1 MKATINI
8 SEELFHYLFVLAN
21 RENNFTHEGLGIL
34 YQYLETLAEE
44 IEQWEELNVVDLC
57 LTYKEET
64 KERFITSRELSIQ
77 EVVELE
83 LDEDGEVLDEELVDL
98 EYEDMSQAQVDECIR
113 DYLED
118 SGKYLVGFTDTTVLF
133 Y

>member
-8 SEELFHYLFVLAN
+8 SEELFRYLFKHYN
-21 RENNFTHEGLGIL
+21 RENSFTHEGLGIL
-34 YQYLETLAEE
+34 YQHLETLAEE

-57 LTYKEET
+57 MTYQEET
-64 KERFITSRELSIQ
+64 KEHFITSRELSIQ

-83 LDEDGEVLDEELVDL
+83 LDEDGEVLVEEIVDF
-98 EYEDMSQAQVDECIR
+98 EYEDMGQAQVDECIR

-118 SGKYLVGFTDTTVLF
+118 SGKYLVGFTEDTVLF